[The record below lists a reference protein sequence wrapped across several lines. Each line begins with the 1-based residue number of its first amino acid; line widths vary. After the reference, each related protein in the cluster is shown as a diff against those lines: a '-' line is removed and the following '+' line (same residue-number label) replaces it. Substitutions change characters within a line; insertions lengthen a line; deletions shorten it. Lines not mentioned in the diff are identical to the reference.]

1 MSVITTATRWIG
13 GFFPSGRTR
22 ASNPYPASTVDEQHP
37 ARPGLSLDQKDWLSR
52 QNLEEIR
59 NSTRHIFNVFPAVSG
74 AIRDIASNVVG
85 HHWQAQYKGT
95 DPRFERVAEKY
106 LENWYKVCDVRGAP
120 YTMQT
125 DLRTM
130 VITLLRD
137 GEFFL
142 HLTNQNGFPSIQF
155 LESHRVGTRWD
166 ESFKGQVIGG
176 RFDGLP
182 QRNGVAYNRY
192 SRAVAYHYLGDSPE
206 LDEWIPAGRLIH
218 VFDPEWFSQGRGISP
233 LVYCVLDL
241 LDVDDWRT
249 NELTAQR
256 MLSAIGLIEHNED
269 AGPDTLQDRMRR
281 AAGKAPEPN
290 KPKRFI
296 ENFQSGMTRFFKI
309 NGGNIKA
316 LETSRPS
323 ANQANFEERIMRGC
337 FRSLGWSYEQA
348 INSKGQTGA
357 NVRRDLAQN
366 QKTVEHWQGVL
377 KGCPW
382 VRCVVYALA
391 AADANDALVDDQG
404 KVELPNDWYLWRPQ
418 LPPRMT
424 VDYGRDR
431 RADLEELRTGAR
443 TMIQDIRD
451 RGGDERTHIRD
462 QIKFYQIKKAEAE
475 SAGIT
480 RKEWLEVFGSL
491 LYNPTVT
498 LQEQEEDDEDE
509 DSEAEQEEEE
519 LNAKADE

>member
-1 MSVITTATRWIG
+1 MSAITTASRWLG
-13 GFFPSGRTR
+13 NFFTSGRTK
-22 ASNPYPASTVDEQHP
+22 AANPYPASTVDEQHP
-37 ARPGLSLDQKDWLSR
+37 TRPGLSLDQKDWLSK

-59 NSTRHIFNVFPAVSG
+59 NSARHIYNAFPAVSG
-74 AIRDIASNVVG
+74 AIRDIASHVVG
-85 HHWQAQYKGT
+85 HHWQAQYKGK
-95 DPRFERVAEKY
+95 DERFERAAEHF
-106 LENWYKVCDVRGAP
+106 LENWYKVCDVRGSP

-130 VITLLRD
+130 AITLLRD

-142 HLTNQNGFPSIQF
+142 HLTNLNGFPAIQF
-155 LESHRVGTRWD
+155 LESHRIGTRWE

-182 QRNGVAYNRY
+182 QRNGIAYNRY
-192 SRAVAYHYLGDSPE
+192 SRAVAYHYLGDTPE
-206 LDEWIPAGRLIH
+206 QDKWIPAGRLIH
-218 VFDPEWFSQGRGISP
+218 VFDPEWFSQGRGVSP

-241 LDVDDWRT
+241 LDISNWRA
-249 NELTAQR
+249 NELTAQQ

-269 AGPDTLQDRMRR
+269 GGPDTLQERMRR
-281 AAGKAPEPN
+281 KAGKAPEAK
-290 KPKRFI
+290 KPQKFI
-296 ENFQSGMTRFFKI
+296 ENFTAGMTRFFKI

-337 FRSLGWSYEQA
+337 FRAIGWSYEQSL
-348 INSKGQTGA
+348 NSKGQTGA
-357 NVRRDLAQN
+357 NVRRDMAQN
-366 QKTVEHWQGVL
+366 QKTVEHWQEVL

-382 VRCVVYALA
+382 IRSVVYAIA
-391 AADANDALVDDQG
+391 AGDALDLISDEQG
-404 KVELPNDWYLWRPQ
+404 KVELPVDWYRWRPQ

-424 VDYGRDR
+424 ADYGRDR

-443 TMIQDIRD
+443 TMIEDIRD
-451 RGGDERTHIRD
+451 RGGDERTHIRE

-475 SAGIT
+475 AAGIS
-480 RKEWLEVFGSL
+480 RDEWLEVFGSL

-498 LQEQEEDDEDE
+498 TQ
-509 DSEAEQEEEE
+509 SQEEEE
-519 LNAKADE
+519 EEEQAETQTAENDE